1 MSLWIKVCGLDSEL
15 AVAAAIDA
23 GADAVGFVFHAG
35 SPRNLALGQAAAL
48 AALVPQRVQKVAVT
62 LHPSQ
67 ALVDSIIAALAPDL
81 LQTDAEDIAGLRLPR
96 GLVTL
101 PVLRS
106 GAPLPVPP
114 PSRCLFESPTSGVG
128 RRADWREA
136 RALATACELVLAGGL
151 NVDNVAAAV
160 DAVQP
165 AGVDVSSGV
174 ESAPGVKDVGMIHAF
189 VAATRAAAARPHGN
203 RESVR

>member
-1 MSLWIKVCGLDSEL
+1 MSIWIKVCGLGSEL
-15 AVAAAIDA
+15 AVAAALDA

-35 SPRNLALGQAAAL
+35 SPRNLALGRASAL
-48 AALVPQRVQKVAVT
+48 GALVPQRVKKVAVV

-96 GLVTL
+96 GLTTL

-106 GAPLPVPP
+106 GAPRPVPLP
-114 PSRCLFESPTSGVG
+114 ARCLFESPTSGAG
-128 RRADWREA
+128 RRADWQEA
-136 RALATACELVLAGGL
+136 RALAAACELVLAGGL
-151 NVDNVAAAV
+151 DAANVAEAV
-160 DAVQP
+160 SAVRP

-174 ESAPGVKDVGMIHAF
+174 ESAPGIKDVGMIHAF
-189 VAATRAAAARPHGN
+189 VAAARAAAARSHGI
-203 RESVR
+203 RESMR